1 MAVFKIAY
9 FCRMILM
16 KKLALFFG
24 LLVCI
29 DTALF
34 GQDLSQQV
42 VAGRINDPSQIK
54 KPYVIFISADGFR
67 NDYADKYQAKNLLAL
82 REKGVKAV
90 SMKPS
95 YPSVTFSNHY
105 TLATGM
111 YPSTHG
117 IVNNSFYD
125 PNKKQIYVKT
135 DPSAIK
141 DSTWYGGVPIWVLAE
156 QQKMLSAAFYWL
168 GSETAVQG
176 VRPTYWYNFNT
187 KIPMDTR
194 IDAVKKWLQLPEE
207 KRPHLINF
215 YFPEVDVAGHHFGSN
230 SKETAAA
237 VKLVDDAVGQM
248 VQLTKEVG
256 LDVNF
261 VFVSD
266 HGMTEADNKNTLDL
280 PSVIDTSKFIVPNG
294 DALIQIYAKD
304 KRDIKP
310 LYKKLK
316 AEGKDY
322 DVYLTKKM
330 PKRWHYRAKDNKDG
344 RIGDIILIPRLPKI
358 FNLTGRPTSIGK
370 HGFDNDMPD
379 MQATFYAWGPAF
391 KEGMIINS
399 FENVHIYPLLA
410 KVLGLSY
417 GHKVD
422 GDLKVLMP
430 ILK

>member
-1 MAVFKIAY
+1 
-9 FCRMILM
+9 M
-16 KKLALFFG
+16 KKSILSLLLLICCLQSLLA
-24 LLVCI
+24 
-29 DTALF
+29 
-34 GQDLSQQV
+34 QDLSQQIQP
-42 VAGRINDPSQIK
+42 GRQNSSSQIK

-67 NDYADKYQAKNLLAL
+67 YDYAEKYQAKNLLAL

-95 YPSVTFSNHY
+95 FPSVTFSNHY

-111 YPSTHG
+111 YPSRHG

-125 PNKKQIYVKT
+125 PHKKQLYVKT

-168 GSETAVQG
+168 GSETAVLG
-176 VRPTYWYNFNT
+176 VRPTYWYNFNN

-194 IDAVKKWLQLPEE
+194 IEAVKNWLLLPED

-215 YFPEVDVAGHHFGSN
+215 YFPEVDVAGHHFGAD
-230 SKETAAA
+230 SKETAEG
-237 VKLVDDAVGQM
+237 VKLVDDCVGEM
-248 VQLTKEVG
+248 VKLTKDVG
-256 LDVNF
+256 LEVNF

-266 HGMTEADNKNTLDL
+266 HGMTNADNTNTM
-280 PSVIDTSKFIVPNG
+280 PQPAIIDREKFIVPNG
-294 DALIQIYAKD
+294 DALLQIYAKNKSD
-304 KRDIKP
+304 VKP
-310 LYKKLK
+310 LYDGLKKE
-316 AEGKDY
+316 AIDF
-322 DVYLTKKM
+322 DVYLTNKM

-358 FNLTGRPTSIGK
+358 FNLTGKPTTVGK

-379 MQATFYAWGPAF
+379 MQAVFYAWGPAF
-391 KEGMIINS
+391 KEGLTIQS
-399 FENVHIYPLLA
+399 FENVHVYPLLA
-410 KVLGLSY
+410 KILGLSFD
-417 GHKVD
+417 HKID
-422 GDLKVLMP
+422 GDIKVLAP

>member
-1 MAVFKIAY
+1 MKS
-9 FCRMILM
+9 IL
-16 KKLALFFG
+16 LIIG
-24 LLVCI
+24 LLICSNQMI
-29 DTALF
+29 IA
-34 GQDLSQQV
+34 QNLSQQI
-42 VAGRINDPSQIK
+42 VAGRANDSSQIN
-54 KPYVIFISADGFR
+54 KPYVIYISADGFR
-67 NDYADKYQAKNLLAL
+67 HDYSEKYQAKNLLAL
-82 REKGVKAV
+82 REKGVKAI

-111 YPSTHG
+111 YPSKHG

-125 PNKKQIYVKT
+125 PKKQQIYVKT

-141 DSTWYGGVPIWVLAE
+141 DSTWYGGLPIWVLAE

-168 GSETAVQG
+168 GSETAVKG
-176 VRPTYWYNFNT
+176 IRPTYWYNFNT
-187 KIPMDTR
+187 KIPMDVR
-194 IDAVKKWLQLPEE
+194 ITAVKDWLQLPAE

-215 YFPEVDVAGHHFGSN
+215 YFPEVDVAGHYFGSN

-237 VKLVDDAVGQM
+237 VKLIDDCIGEM

-280 PSVIDTSKFIVPNG
+280 PSVIDTAKFIVPNG

-304 KRDIKP
+304 KKDIRP
-310 LYKKLK
+310 LYKQLK
-316 AEGKDY
+316 ADGKDY
-322 DVYLTKKM
+322 DVYLTNKM
-330 PKRWHYRAKDNKDG
+330 PKRWHYSAKDNKDG
-344 RIGDIILIPRLPKI
+344 RIGDIILIPKLPKI
-358 FNLTGRPTSIGK
+358 FNLTGKPTSIGK

-379 MQATFYAWGPAF
+379 MQAVFYAWGPAF
-391 KEGMIINS
+391 KEALTIDS

-410 KVLGLSY
+410 KILGLSY
-417 GHKVD
+417 THQID
-422 GDLKVLMP
+422 GDIRVLAP

>member
-1 MAVFKIAY
+1 
-9 FCRMILM
+9 M
-16 KKLALFFG
+16 KKPILSLLLLICCLQG
-24 LLVCI
+24 LW
-29 DTALF
+29 A
-34 GQDLSQQV
+34 QDLSQQIQP
-42 VAGRINDPSQIK
+42 GRQNSASQIK

-67 NDYADKYQAKNLLAL
+67 YDYAEKYQAKNLLAL

-95 YPSVTFSNHY
+95 FPSVTFSNHY

-111 YPSTHG
+111 YPSRHG

-125 PNKKQIYVKT
+125 PHKKQLYVKT

-168 GSETAVQG
+168 GSETAVLG
-176 VRPTYWYNFNT
+176 VRPTYWYNFNN

-194 IDAVKKWLQLPEE
+194 IEAVKNWLLLPED

-215 YFPEVDVAGHHFGSN
+215 YFPEVDVAGHHFGAD
-230 SKETAAA
+230 SKETAEA
-237 VKLVDDAVGQM
+237 VKLVDDCVGEM
-248 VQLTKEVG
+248 VRLTKDVG
-256 LDVNF
+256 LEVNF

-266 HGMTEADNKNTLDL
+266 HGMTNADNTNTMPQ
-280 PSVIDTSKFIVPNG
+280 PSIIDKEKFIVPNG
-294 DALIQIYAKD
+294 DALLQIYAKD
-304 KRDIKP
+304 KHDIKP
-310 LYKKLK
+310 LFDSLKK
-316 AEGKDY
+316 EGVDF
-322 DVYLTKKM
+322 DVYLTNKM

-358 FNLTGRPTSIGK
+358 FNLTGKPTTVGK

-379 MQATFYAWGPAF
+379 MQAVFYAWGPAF
-391 KEGMIINS
+391 KEGLTINS
-399 FENVHIYPLLA
+399 FENVHVYPLLA
-410 KVLGLSY
+410 KILGLSFS
-417 GHKVD
+417 HKID
-422 GDLKVLMP
+422 GDIKILAP

>member
-1 MAVFKIAY
+1 MKSAVLLI
-9 FCRMILM
+9 
-16 KKLALFFG
+16 G
-24 LLVCI
+24 LLIWCNGLLL
-29 DTALF
+29 A
-34 GQDLSQQV
+34 QDITQQV
-42 VAGRINDPSQIK
+42 VDGRTNDTLQIK
-54 KPYVIFISADGFR
+54 KPYVIYISADGFR
-67 NDYADKYQAKNLLAL
+67 HDYADKYQASNLLAL

-111 YPSTHG
+111 YPSHHG

-125 PNKKQIYVKT
+125 PKKQQIYVKT
-135 DPSAIK
+135 DQNALK

-176 VRPTYWYNFNT
+176 VRPTYWYNFSA

-194 IDAVKKWLQLPEE
+194 LDAVKKWLQLPEE

-215 YFPEVDVAGHHFGSN
+215 YFPEVDVAGHHFGSD

-237 VKLVDDAVGQM
+237 VKLIDNCVGEM
-248 VQLTKEVG
+248 VKITKDVG

-266 HGMTEADNKNTLDL
+266 HGMTNADNTNTLDL
-280 PSVIDTSKFIVPNG
+280 PSVIDRSKFIVPNG

-310 LYKKLK
+310 LYQKLK
-316 AEGKDY
+316 ADAVDY
-322 DVYLTKKM
+322 GVYLTNKM

-344 RIGDIILIPRLPKI
+344 RIGDIILIPKLPKI
-358 FNLTGRPTSIGK
+358 FNLTGKPTTIGK

-379 MQATFYAWGPAF
+379 MQAVFYAWGPAF
-391 KEGMIINS
+391 KEGLTIDS

-410 KVLGLSY
+410 KILGLSY
-417 GHKVD
+417 THQID
-422 GDLKVLMP
+422 GNIKVLAP

>member
-1 MAVFKIAY
+1 MK
-9 FCRMILM
+9 LM
-16 KKLALFFG
+16 RNVWLIFTLLNVCFQALY
-24 LLVCI
+24 
-29 DTALF
+29 A
-34 GQDLSQQV
+34 QDLSQQIV
-42 VAGRINDPSQIK
+42 VGRHNDPSQFN
-54 KPYVIFISADGFR
+54 KPYVIYISADGFR
-67 NDYADKYQAKNLLAL
+67 HDYAVKYQAKNLLAL
-82 REKGVKAV
+82 GEKGVKAV
-90 SMKPS
+90 AMKPS

-111 YPSTHG
+111 YPSHHG

-125 PNKKQIYVKT
+125 PKKQQVYVKT

-176 VRPTYWYNFNT
+176 VRPTYWYNFNI
-187 KIPMDTR
+187 KIPMDVR
-194 IDAVKKWLQLPEE
+194 IAAVKDWLQLPAE

-215 YFPEVDVAGHHFGSN
+215 YFPEVDVAGHYYGSDA
-230 SKETAAA
+230 KETAAA
-237 VKLVDDAVGQM
+237 VRLVDDCVGQM

-266 HGMTEADNKNTLDL
+266 HGMTEADNQSTLDL
-280 PSVIDTSKFIVPNG
+280 PAAIDTNKFIVPNG

-304 KRDIKP
+304 KKDIKP
-310 LYKKLK
+310 LYKQLK

-322 DVYLTKKM
+322 DTYLTKKM
-330 PKRWHYRAKDNKDG
+330 PKRWHYSAKDNEDG

-358 FNLTGRPTSIGK
+358 FNLTGKPTSIGK

-379 MQATFYAWGPAF
+379 MQAVFYAWGPAF
-391 KEGMIINS
+391 KAGVTIDS
-399 FENVHIYPLLA
+399 FENVHVYPLLA
-410 KVLGLSY
+410 KILGLSY
-417 GHKVD
+417 THHID
-422 GDLKVLMP
+422 GDAKVLAP

>member
-1 MAVFKIAY
+1 
-9 FCRMILM
+9 M
-16 KKLALFFG
+16 KSFWLFIF
-24 LLVCI
+24 LLVGI
-29 DTALF
+29 QPLF
-34 GQDLSQQV
+34 AQDLSQQV
-42 VAGRINDPSQIK
+42 VAGRVNDPLQSK
-54 KPYVIFISADGFR
+54 KPYVIYISADGFR
-67 NDYADKYQAKNLLAL
+67 YDYAERYQAKNLLAL
-82 REKGVKAV
+82 IEKGVKAV

-111 YPSTHG
+111 YPSHHG

-125 PNKKQIYVKT
+125 PKRHEMYVKT
-135 DPSAIK
+135 DRSAVS
-141 DSTWYGGVPIWVLAE
+141 DSTWYGGLPIWVLAE

-194 IDAVKKWLQLPEE
+194 IDAVKNWLQLPEE

-237 VKLVDDAVGQM
+237 VKLVDDAVGEM

-266 HGMTEADNKNTLDL
+266 HGMTEADNKNTLNL

-304 KRDIKP
+304 KKDIKP

-322 DVYLTKKM
+322 DVYLTSKM

-344 RIGDIILIPRLPKI
+344 RIGDIILIPKLPKI
-358 FNLTGRPTSIGK
+358 FNLTGKPTNIGK

-379 MQATFYAWGPAF
+379 MQAVFYAWGPAF
-391 KEGMIINS
+391 KEGMTIKS

-410 KVLGLSY
+410 KILGLAYS
-417 GHKVD
+417 HKID
-422 GDLKVLMP
+422 GKEKVLAP